1 MWYYEDETNVE
12 VRMYKSL
19 PGGTVDRCNICCT
32 GGGADSFGRNA
43 RKETMEALSR
53 IVSLSKRP

>member
-1 MWYYEDETNVE
+1 VWYYEDETNVE

-43 RKETMEALSR
+43 RKETMEAYS
-53 IVSLSKRP
+53 V